1 MYTRIDHIALNVSDL
16 QQSVDFYKKHFGF
29 VDYFDHTT
37 KGGTQIKYLKLNGS
51 DTVLELLQIPND
63 EIKGL
68 HFCLLTRDFDHS
80 VTTLQHAGVKMVQ
93 APHDTPPR
101 TAGEEGWRRVVF
113 AGPDGEQ
120 IELRG

>member
-1 MYTRIDHIALNVSDL
+1 MYARIDHIALAVSDL
-16 QQSVDFYKKHFGF
+16 QQSVDFYQKHFGF

-37 KGGTQIKYLKLNGS
+37 KSGTQIQYLKLPDS
-51 DTVLELLQIPND
+51 ETVLELLQIPNA

-68 HFCLLTRDFDHS
+68 HFCIITRDFDWS
-80 VTTLQHAGVKMVQ
+80 VETLQAAGVKMLQ

-101 TAGEEGWRRVVF
+101 VAREAGWRRVVF